1 MDYIENFIILKKG
14 KFREYDLWLKVFSP
28 NKGLQTYFAFGGLK
42 SKRRFCGCLDILNI
56 LCGKIENKKKGYY
69 ILQEASLIENFSLI
83 KQDKKKIVV
92 VVNSLNFL
100 EKIRISQEEFK
111 QVYLFLKD
119 FLYSIEET
127 EDISF
132 FPLLFKTCLIFNLGY
147 LPLFDSCLKCKRN
160 IMWEKETF
168 FSFKDG
174 GFFCMYCK
182 KDNFIR
188 VPIATLKTLKTIAFS
203 TPKDWIKWNLDVNL
217 KHTCYEIVNN
227 FSQYHLQLAI

>member
-83 KQDKKKIVV
+83 KQDKKKIGV

-168 FSFKDG
+168 FLLKMVD
-174 GFFCMYCK
+174 FFVCIVK
-182 KDNFIR
+182 KIILLEC
-188 VPIATLKTLKTIAFS
+188 P
-203 TPKDWIKWNLDVNL
+203 
-217 KHTCYEIVNN
+217 
-227 FSQYHLQLAI
+227 LQP